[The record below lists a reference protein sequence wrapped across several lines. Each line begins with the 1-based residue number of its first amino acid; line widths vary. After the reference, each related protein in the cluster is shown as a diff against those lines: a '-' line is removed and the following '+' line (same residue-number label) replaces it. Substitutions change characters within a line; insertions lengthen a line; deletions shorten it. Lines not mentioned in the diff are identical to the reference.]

1 MAQAYKPSTVDVRQG
16 GQKFKDLFN
25 YVQSQPGLYEM
36 LCPKRGGGGEE
47 EIVHTQKEKADLKT
61 KSKIRG

>member
-16 GQKFKDLFN
+16 DQKFKDLFN

-36 LCPKRGGGGEE
+36 LCPKRGEEE
-47 EIVHTQKEKADLKT
+47 EIVHTQKAKTDLKT